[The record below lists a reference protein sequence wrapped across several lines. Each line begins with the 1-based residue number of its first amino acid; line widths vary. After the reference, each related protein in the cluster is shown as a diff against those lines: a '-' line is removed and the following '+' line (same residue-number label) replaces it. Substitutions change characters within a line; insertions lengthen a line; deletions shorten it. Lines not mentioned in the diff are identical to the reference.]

1 MLDKEDGTLPGGQKN
16 NNEDRFTVPVPKFDR
31 SDIFFIALACSLT
44 LASLTILVKGRGVPC
59 VFKAIYCF

>member
-31 SDIFFIALACSLT
+31 SDLYFLKRGLT
-44 LASLTILVKGRGVPC
+44 YYFS
-59 VFKAIYCF
+59 